1 MSEEKTGMKAGR
13 DIISLTLL
21 FIFSNNLFSVVTPTL
36 PDSVIV
42 SVRFR
47 DRIYETHTHTQKE
60 IRLRIFNAVVQLQT
74 TSNRASTISFNLIPT
89 YRKVK
94 GQIFY

>member
-1 MSEEKTGMKAGR
+1 MKAGG

-21 FIFSNNLFSVVTPTL
+21 FIFSNNLFSIVTPTL

-47 DRIYETHTHTQKE
+47 DRIYEQTHTHTEKE
-60 IRLRIFNAVVQLQT
+60 TRLRIFNAVVKLQT
-74 TSNRASTISFNLIPT
+74 TSNRASTISFHLIPT